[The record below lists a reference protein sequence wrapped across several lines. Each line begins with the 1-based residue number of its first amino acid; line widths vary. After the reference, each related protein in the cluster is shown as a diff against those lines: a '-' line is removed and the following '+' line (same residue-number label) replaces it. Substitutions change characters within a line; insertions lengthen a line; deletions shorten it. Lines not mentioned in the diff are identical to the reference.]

1 MALCKVSLLELIN
14 LKMVCLFLGLL
25 KTKNNKSIFLY
36 CIIHMLY

>member
-25 KTKNNKSIFLY
+25 KTKNNKSIYL
-36 CIIHMLY
+36 